1 MKAEDK
7 TKKLPVDE
15 LIELRQRIAQLEKAQ
30 TERKQGEEDRKKAQT
45 YLQSGLARTPEGT
58 LLLEVL

>member
-1 MKAEDK
+1 MIRHKEQLVSELEDM
-7 TKKLPVDE
+7 
-15 LIELRQRIAQLEKAQ
+15 RQRVARLEVAD
-30 TERKQGEEDRKKAQT
+30 TERKRAEEDRKKAQT

>member
-15 LIELRQRIAQLEKAQ
+15 LVELRQRIAQLEKAQ

-45 YLQSGLARTPEGT
+45 YLQTGLARTPEGT